1 MASQEKS
8 DKHTE
13 DSPPKTTNRHLR
25 HALPFLTA
33 FRFIL
38 ISRFAMEIRRI
49 LENRIFNREN
59 IIRMLECRGEEEA
72 CLYEY
77 AGNLRKKTLGN
88 YVYLRGLVEISN
100 HCRKNCL
107 YCGIRRDNS
116 RVSRYSLSDAEII
129 EAAEKAYVRNYGSIV
144 LQGGEIC
151 SPEFTRRMEELIRK
165 IKKIGSRP
173 LGITL
178 SLGEQNEET
187 YRRWFAAGA
196 HRYLLRIESS
206 NRNIFRD
213 IHPAD
218 ALHSY
223 DTRLDCI
230 KNLQKCGYQTGTGV
244 MIGLPGQNTE
254 DLCNDLMF
262 IRENDIDMV
271 GMGPYIEHS
280 DTPLYAKRTTL
291 LSPDE
296 RLKTAFHMIAAIRI
310 LMPDINIAATTAL
323 QALHPLGREKAVSI
337 GANVI
342 MPNLTPPIQCNA
354 YKLYENKPE
363 TDEGSTLK
371 ELEKNLRKTG
381 YEIKYSAWGD
391 SLRFKKRVHF

>member
-1 MASQEKS
+1 
-8 DKHTE
+8 
-13 DSPPKTTNRHLR
+13 
-25 HALPFLTA
+25 
-33 FRFIL
+33 
-38 ISRFAMEIRRI
+38 MEIRRI
-49 LENRIFNREN
+49 FENRIFNREN

-116 RVSRYSLSDAEII
+116 RASRYSLSDAEII

-151 SPEFTRRMEELIRK
+151 SPEFTHRMEELIRK

-223 DTRLDCI
+223 ETRLDCI

-271 GMGPYIEHS
+271 GFILHGRNRTCRFIRFALKHHTPQRTEPYEKQGGKSIEI
-280 DTPLYAKRTTL
+280 LKRK
-291 LSPDE
+291 SADYKF
-296 RLKTAFHMIAAIRI
+296 RK
-310 LMPDINIAATTAL
+310 
-323 QALHPLGREKAVSI
+323 QANS
-337 GANVI
+337 
-342 MPNLTPPIQCNA
+342 
-354 YKLYENKPE
+354 
-363 TDEGSTLK
+363 
-371 ELEKNLRKTG
+371 
-381 YEIKYSAWGD
+381 
-391 SLRFKKRVHF
+391 KKRLPTPSHKACTMSPKTKQSQVCRL